1 MQHHPQIEFQRR
13 ERAVSHRMLLVACG
27 LILGFTGISVRLW
40 WVQVKQHEPL
50 EAEAAD
56 LRHVRR
62 DLPAQRGSV
71 WDRNGSLLAQD
82 LTLHDIYA
90 DTHHLADIN
99 VVRSRYAKLCG
110 LNLKTLK
117 LQRTDE
123 EIVNGYRRIVAETLA
138 CRMGCDPNEL
148 LAMMTPEPGE
158 PAEPIFLKDLNVEE
172 AAAWR
177 AFFDQNAIT
186 GVYTRKRIERFRP
199 ADDRMI
205 HLLGLVTKEQLDKE
219 GRLLPRKG
227 AEGVEQLMDR
237 TLSGTAGYEDVEMDA
252 TRARELPGYAGQVRP
267 PVHGQHIVLT
277 VDMPMQQMLEKT
289 LLEAYRTHSPKKV
302 VAVIVEPSSGSILAM
317 ASEPREQVNKL
328 NETERRNMAVTD
340 TYEPGSVMKI
350 LTITAAIESGACSLN
365 TQFNCHGGEY
375 REASTKVWL
384 KDHGSYGSLSV
395 KDILAHSSNIG
406 AYMVAKAT
414 GRQAFYDGIKR
425 FGLGEVTALGLPRE
439 QKGKI
444 RPVEEWTSSSLSRL
458 AMGYEVSATPLQMT
472 MAVASIANGGKLMQ
486 PRLVERVLSA
496 DRSVCQTIDP
506 VMVRQVCS
514 PGTAAKVTEAME
526 FVVTNGTGKS
536 GAIEGIRVAGKTG
549 TAQLIDRATG
559 KYSKVHRA
567 VSFAGFAPVERPRL
581 ACLVLLEDP
590 HAENTEDIYGGKIS
604 APIFADIVK
613 KALDIMAVAPER
625 DLRLTLV
632 PDPQGGGQ

>member
-1 MQHHPQIEFQRR
+1 
-13 ERAVSHRMLLVACG
+13 
-27 LILGFTGISVRLW
+27 
-40 WVQVKQHEPL
+40 
-50 EAEAAD
+50 
-56 LRHVRR
+56 
-62 DLPAQRGSV
+62 
-71 WDRNGSLLAQD
+71 
-82 LTLHDIYA
+82 
-90 DTHHLADIN
+90 
-99 VVRSRYAKLCG
+99 
-110 LNLKTLK
+110 
-117 LQRTDE
+117 
-123 EIVNGYRRIVAETLA
+123 
-138 CRMGCDPNEL
+138 
-148 LAMMTPEPGE
+148 
-158 PAEPIFLKDLNVEE
+158 
-172 AAAWR
+172 
-177 AFFDQNAIT
+177 
-186 GVYTRKRIERFRP
+186 
-199 ADDRMI
+199 
-205 HLLGLVTKEQLDKE
+205 
-219 GRLLPRKG
+219 
-227 AEGVEQLMDR
+227 
-237 TLSGTAGYEDVEMDA
+237 
-252 TRARELPGYAGQVRP
+252 
-267 PVHGQHIVLT
+267 
-277 VDMPMQQMLEKT
+277 MQQMLEKT

-340 TYEPGSVMKI
+340 IYEPGSVMKI